1 MTFYEVQNISDLDL
15 LKSLKERY
23 LLRAEKFKGTAYQ
36 ENKDAHK
43 YCELCDVVDRL
54 YWRIKEITDES
65 ALESR
70 QTKETTGGT
79 IRK

>member
-1 MTFYEVQNISDLDL
+1 MTLHEVQNINDLAL

-23 LLRAEKFKGTAYQ
+23 LLRAEKFKGSASQ
-36 ENKDAHK
+36 DNKDAHE

-65 ALESR
+65 ALLAR
-70 QTKETTGGT
+70 QT
-79 IRK
+79 